1 MQYIICNWQIYF
13 QYTLPI
19 NNSCV
24 IIVFQVTFTTNAQ
37 NVLHLTHGLSHFLR
51 VHRTVATGFLD
62 EGRDV
67 NFILEKAMKAQRKGI
82 ALLFL

>member
-1 MQYIICNWQIYF
+1 MQYIICKWQIHF
-13 QYTLPI
+13 QYKFPI

-37 NVLHLTHGLSHFLR
+37 NILHLTHGLSHFLSG
-51 VHRTVATGFLD
+51 HGTVANGSLD